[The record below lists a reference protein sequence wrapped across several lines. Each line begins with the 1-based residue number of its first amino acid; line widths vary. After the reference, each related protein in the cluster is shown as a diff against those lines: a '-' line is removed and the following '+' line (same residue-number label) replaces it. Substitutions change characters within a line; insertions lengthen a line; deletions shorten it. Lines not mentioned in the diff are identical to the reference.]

1 MHIETIAERGD
12 ETTVRT
18 FRTCMILQ
26 VHWMYERKVDECPPC
41 LEAIGPAVEETA
53 EWKQDERDEVNWVRQ
68 AFQCYPSIIEVL
80 RKSVAQ
86 AG

>member
-1 MHIETIAERGD
+1 MRVVKIGERED
-12 ETTVRT
+12 VATVRT
-18 FRTCMILQ
+18 CRVLQ

-68 AFQCYPSIIEVL
+68 AFQCYPSIVEVL
-80 RKSVAQ
+80 RKLVAQ